1 MSRKVQSPKNIL
13 GSTINSPKQDIEN
26 SILVQSLH
34 NPQSCKSSTI
44 SPLPIEQLLTQIQGI
59 SSAVQLSAQLRPPHQ
74 PPLPALSTPLP
85 HSCCDQK
92 PKVPSLHRYS
102 DDLTATR
109 PRKRNP
115 QLNLQTARIAVSAQ
129 LSTLRQSLH
138 QLMPVKPLRK

>member
-44 SPLPIEQLLTQIQGI
+44 SPLPIEHLLTQNQGI
-59 SSAVQLSAQLRPPHQ
+59 SYAVQLSAQLRPPHQ
-74 PPLPALSTPLP
+74 PPLPAPSTPPP

-92 PKVPSLHRYS
+92 PKVLLFHQYS

-115 QLNLQTARIAVSAQ
+115 QLSLLMASIAVFAQ
-129 LSTLRQSLH
+129 LSTLPQNLH
-138 QLMPVKPLRK
+138 QLMLVKPLRM

>member
-13 GSTINSPKQDIEN
+13 VAPATPPKQDIEN

-44 SPLPIEQLLTQIQGI
+44 SPLPIEHLLTQIQGI
-59 SSAVQLSAQLRPPHQ
+59 SSDVQLSAQLRPPHQ

-85 HSCCDQK
+85 HSCCDQR
-92 PKVPSLHRYS
+92 PKVLSLPQYS

-109 PRKRNP
+109 LRKRNP
-115 QLNLQTARIAVSAQ
+115 QLSLRTASIAVSAQ
-129 LSTLRQSLH
+129 LSTLHQSLH
-138 QLMPVKPLRK
+138 QLMLVKPLRM